1 MTSTIYNERL
11 IEKKVSINFNELTK
25 NVDELLL
32 NKLKMLYENKCNES
46 GFIQK
51 DSIELIKR
59 TNGYISQYT
68 DLSNIQFDIIFK
80 CMVCNPSPNLI
91 VDCKIIE
98 IIKPGLIAELFP
110 LSIIIPTQIH
120 TNKKLFNSLNIGDYI
135 TVKIIDSK
143 FKKNENEIQAVGS
156 LVDDKE

>member
-68 DLSNIQFDIIFK
+68 DLSNIQFNIIFK

>member
-25 NVDELLL
+25 NMDELLL
-32 NKLKMLYENKCNES
+32 KKLKMLYENKCNES

-68 DLSNIQFDIIFK
+68 DLSNIQFNIIFK

-110 LSIIIPTQIH
+110 LSIIIPSQIH
-120 TNKKLFNSLNIGDYI
+120 TNKKIFNSLNIGDNI

-156 LVDDKE
+156 LVEDNK

>member
-1 MTSTIYNERL
+1 MTSSIYNERL

-32 NKLKMLYENKCNES
+32 KKLKMLYENKCNES

-68 DLSNIQFDIIFK
+68 DLSNIQFNIIFK
-80 CMVCNPSPNLI
+80 CMICNPSPNLI

-110 LSIIIPTQIH
+110 LSIIIPTQLH
-120 TNKKLFNSLNIGDYI
+120 TNKKLFNSLNIGDDI
-135 TVKIIDSK
+135 TVKIMDSK
-143 FKKNENEIQAVGS
+143 FKKNENEIQAVGL
-156 LVDDKE
+156 LVDDK